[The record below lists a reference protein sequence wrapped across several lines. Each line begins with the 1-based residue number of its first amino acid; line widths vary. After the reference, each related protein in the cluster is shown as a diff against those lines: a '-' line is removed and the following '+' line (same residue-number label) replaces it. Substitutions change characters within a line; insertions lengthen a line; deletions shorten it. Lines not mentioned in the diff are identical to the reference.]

1 MCYNSPMNDDF
12 YKDDPVINI
21 RPSHIRKQRKP
32 PFVREFNFF
41 SPKLLNRE
49 PVPSEKEGYYLYYY
63 MESYQTSRTEYK
75 YGKEATVYDRH
86 TSKKAVEVTLE
97 QWNALHEKDRADY
110 TVSRRE
116 EEKLEYE
123 PKVNRFYMNTLDA
136 IQQLGDRF
144 DHENFWVNA
153 LDLERTL
160 NTFSDEDLDIYL
172 YAKERHFKQKK
183 IAEVMGKSESYITRR
198 MKVIEDAIEWNMID
212 DGSLSPHEIRAE
224 LEYRK
229 YMRTG
234 KSESFID
241 VYLYDF
247 LLQMPQEI
255 QLRYLFIFRG
265 QKYLIRFCFKWLCLY
280 FMEKDRAP
288 RNARE
293 VLSKYSYQLYRKHAV
308 NLKAWS
314 KQLFIALEIEL
325 DRLVKQYGIKDSR
338 PNEKFL
344 KSIQKAAAAKG
355 MTVAEYRDKI
365 LFPHGKERIIARF
378 KLFIKKFPDK
388 AGKPKPPKK
397 DNSSAVAMRNFVNR
411 KRK

>member
-1 MCYNSPMNDDF
+1 MNDDF

-32 PFVREFNFF
+32 PFVREFGFF

-49 PVPSEKEGYYLYYY
+49 PVPSGREGYYLYYY
-63 MESYQTSRTEYK
+63 MESYQTSHTEYK
-75 YGKEATVYDRH
+75 YGREETVYDRH
-86 TSKKAVEVTLE
+86 TSKKSVEVTLE

-136 IQQLGDRF
+136 IQQYGDRF

-160 NTFSDEDLDIYL
+160 NTFSDEDLDIYI
-172 YAKERHFKQKK
+172 YAKERRFKQKK
-183 IAEVMGKSESYITRR
+183 IAEIMGKSESYITRR
-198 MKVIEDAIEWNMID
+198 MKFIEDAIEWNMID
-212 DGSLSPHEIRAE
+212 DGSLSSCEIRAE

-265 QKYLIRFCFKWLCLY
+265 QKYLIRFCFKWLRLY
-280 FMEKDRAP
+280 FMEKNRAP
-288 RNARE
+288 KNARE
-293 VLSKYSYQLYRKHAV
+293 TLSKYSYQLYRKHAV
-308 NLKAWS
+308 KLKTWS
-314 KQLFIALEIEL
+314 KQLFIALELEL

-338 PNEKFL
+338 PNEKFI
-344 KSIQKAAAAKG
+344 KAVQKAAASKG
-355 MTVAEYRDKI
+355 VTVAEYRDKI
-365 LFPHGKERIIARF
+365 LFPHGKERIIARY
-378 KLFIKKFPDK
+378 KLFIKKHPDM
-388 AGKPKPPKK
+388 AGAPKPPKK
-397 DNSSAVAMRNFVNR
+397 DSGSAVAMRNFVNR
-411 KRK
+411 KR